1 MEERLFLEAEILTEA
16 AQINGMI
23 VAFVE
28 VRADDF
34 RLFEEDESRRRLWS
48 SVSSVATS
56 ESLAEISFRS
66 GVRNGCLSLVYCRVY
81 CDVDAQSK
89 VVALTEMGLI

>member
-34 RLFEEDESRRRLWS
+34 RLFEEDESRRRWWIL
-48 SVSSVATS
+48 VSSVATS
-56 ESLAEISFRS
+56 ESPAEIYFSLR
-66 GVRNGCLSLVYCRVY
+66 VRKSCLYLVDC
-81 CDVDAQSK
+81 CVDCS
-89 VVALTEMGLI
+89 VDE